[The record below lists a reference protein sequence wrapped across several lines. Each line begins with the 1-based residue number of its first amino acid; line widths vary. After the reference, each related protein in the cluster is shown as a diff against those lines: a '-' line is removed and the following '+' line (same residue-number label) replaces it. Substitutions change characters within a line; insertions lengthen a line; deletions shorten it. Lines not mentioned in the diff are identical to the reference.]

1 MNLAEFLNNLD
12 WSVLTD
18 TLLSIIPALI
28 CIILHEISHG
38 YVAYRLGDDTAKKM
52 GRLTLNPIKHIDV
65 FGLISMVVVHF
76 GWAKPVPID
85 PRNFKNPK
93 RGMALTALAGP
104 VSNLLIAIVALF
116 IYGCLLPLG
125 YNMVGRVLLETFA
138 RLAIFST
145 WLGVFNMLP
154 IPPMD
159 GSKFFFAIAS
169 DETYF
174 KLMRYERYGM
184 LLILFIALSGFIGLP
199 IADRFFG
206 ALSTAV
212 SFVLTNL
219 QFITKAGSGFVN
231 LFL

>member
-1 MNLAEFLNNLD
+1 MAEFLNNLD
-12 WSVLTD
+12 WSVVTD
-18 TLLSIIPALI
+18 PLLSIIPALI

-38 YVAYRLGDDTAKKM
+38 YVAYRLGDNTAKDM
-52 GRLTLNPIKHIDV
+52 GRLTLNPIKHIDI
-65 FGLISMVVVHF
+65 FGLISMVVIHF

-104 VSNLLIAIVALF
+104 ASNLIIAIIALF
-116 IYGCLLPLG
+116 IYGCFLPLASSIAG
-125 YNMVGRVLLETFA
+125 NVVMETLA
-138 RLAIFST
+138 RIAIFSV

-169 DETYF
+169 DKMYF

-184 LLILFIALSGFIGLP
+184 VIILFIALSGLMGLP
-199 IADRFFG
+199 FADRFYG
-206 ALSTAV
+206 ALATAV
-212 SFVLTNL
+212 NFVLSHL
-219 QFITKAGSGFVN
+219 HFITEAGYGLVN
-231 LFL
+231 SFM

>member
-1 MNLAEFLNNLD
+1 MSEFLNNLD

-18 TLLSIIPALI
+18 TLLSIIPALV

-52 GRLTLNPIKHIDV
+52 GRLTLNPIKHIDI

-85 PRNFKNPK
+85 PRKFKKPK
-93 RGMALTALAGP
+93 RCMAITALAGP
-104 VSNLLIAIVALF
+104 VSNLLIAVIALF
-116 IYGCLLPLG
+116 IYGCFLPLG
-125 YNMVGRVLLETFA
+125 SSAVGVIVLETFA
-138 RLAIFST
+138 RLAIFSI

-184 LLILFIALSGFIGLP
+184 LLILFIAFSGLVGLP

-206 ALSTAV
+206 ALNTAV

-219 QFITKAGSGFVN
+219 QFITKAGFGFVS